1 MNSANLLIAVLAAV
15 SAGIFAWLFLLRF
28 YDKLKRLQNS
38 YTETTNSR
46 LSELFYFVDL
56 EKYFPIYII
65 ILCVFPILTWILSDH
80 LLLGLIMLVFLL
92 FFPHMLLSHLHN
104 KRIKTFERQL
114 PDALSMLSGSLKVGA
129 SLDQAMDTVIT
140 ESEAPL
146 SQEFNLFLRERKL
159 GVELN
164 VALSNLENR
173 IELEDLSLLLA
184 AIKISREVGGNL
196 ADTLD
201 NLADT
206 LRRKLVMEGKID
218 SLTAQGKLQGI
229 VMSLLPMLLA
239 GVLMKLEPKAMG
251 MLFTTKIGWMVIG
264 VIAALQILGFISIQ
278 KITRIDV

>member
-1 MNSANLLIAVLAAV
+1 MISSNLIIAALTAC

-28 YDKLKRLQNS
+28 YDSLSSFQTS
-38 YTETTNSR
+38 YTENTSSR

-56 EKYFPIYII
+56 QKIFPFYVVA
-65 ILCVFPILTWILSDH
+65 LLVFPLLTWIISDH
-80 LLLGLIMLVFLL
+80 LLLGLVMLILLL
-92 FFPHMLLSHLHN
+92 FAPHMLLSHLHK
-104 KRIKTFERQL
+104 KRIKTFEKQL
-114 PDALSMLSGSLKVGA
+114 PDALAMLSGSLKVGA

-146 SQEFNLFLRERKL
+146 SQEFSLFLRERKL

-164 VALSNLENR
+164 VALNHLEQR

-229 VMSLLPMLLA
+229 VMSFLPMLLA

-251 MLFTTKIGWMVIG
+251 MLFTTKIGWMTIA
-264 VIAALQILGFISIQ
+264 VIATLQILGFVSIR

>member
-1 MNSANLLIAVLAAV
+1 MNIPTLLIASFASV
-15 SAGIFAWLFLLRF
+15 SVGLFTWLFLLRF
-28 YDKLKRLQNS
+28 YEKLKRLQTS

-56 EKYFPIYII
+56 QKYVLVYLIVLI
-65 ILCVFPILTWILSDH
+65 VFPILSWVLSDH
-80 LLLGLIMLVFLL
+80 LLLGLLTLILL
-92 FFPHMLLSHLHN
+92 LCAPHMLLSHLHY
-104 KRIKTFERQL
+104 KRLKTFEKQL
-114 PDALSMLSGSLKVGA
+114 PDALAMLSGSLKVGA
-129 SLDQAMDTVIT
+129 SLDQAMDTVIS

-159 GVELN
+159 GVELS
-164 VALSNLENR
+164 VALNHLEER
-173 IELEDLSLLLA
+173 IPLEDLSLLLA

-239 GVLMKLEPKAMG
+239 AVLMKLEPKAMG
-251 MLFTTKIGWMVIG
+251 MLFTTRIGWMVVAI
-264 VIAALQILGFISIQ
+264 VAVLQILGFISIR